1 MHSPAIGETLTAFGY
16 PGAGIARGKTEAELI
31 AQWPAALPDFTLE
44 RIEGVLTFQVGPGQL
59 LDLEPGMGRM
69 VGLFNVQNLIRRLSL
84 DFSDLFQPG
93 MGFDQISG
101 AITFKRGQAYTD
113 RLIMDAPA
121 AQMQMQGRIGLQAR
135 DYDQQITVTPR
146 LGGALPLAGAL
157 AGGPAVG
164 AAVFLAERLLQK
176 GIENITRYRYTLKGS
191 WDNPVLESLQE
202 PTPATPTRAF
212 GGDH

>member
-1 MHSPAIGETLTAFGY
+1 
-16 PGAGIARGKTEAELI
+16 
-31 AQWPAALPDFTLE
+31 
-44 RIEGVLTFQVGPGQL
+44 
-59 LDLEPGMGRM
+59 
-69 VGLFNVQNLIRRLSL
+69 
-84 DFSDLFQPG
+84 

-191 WDNPVLESLQE
+191 WDNPVLESL
-202 PTPATPTRAF
+202 
-212 GGDH
+212 